1 MEQRSVPKPQSL
13 YKWLLRCVDVCTF
26 LAVGV
31 TSIIFWT
38 LVAAAPFGFPF
49 PALVPLL

>member
-1 MEQRSVPKPQSL
+1 MEQRSALKPQSL
-13 YKWLLRCVDVCTF
+13 HNRLLRCVDVCTF